1 MVVEEKQAVVLE
13 QPKDQKVYLD
23 IQHSTDLVAVGSIII
38 SLLAFVVTIFIV
50 CLTTKAQM
58 KSNLSLIKSQ
68 KQRLDEE
75 LIFKNKQL
83 ITQNIIQYA
92 SKFIS
97 GQTNLIIK
105 IRDFGVFYGYAD
117 QKDKLDRA
125 SHVGQLYQELR
136 DISNQVLQDYHV
148 LELFLLSKGRA
159 IPNLEVKNRLFFN
172 FLWRYLELLLDQV
185 GSETMLKNQDTTIV
199 EVLEHSEFKNIGL
212 ELKKALGEDNLT
224 IYLILN
230 ELNRQ
235 MSKMIKTEIKKAA

>member
-1 MVVEEKQAVVLE
+1 
-13 QPKDQKVYLD
+13 VYLD
-23 IQHSTDLVAVGSIII
+23 VQHSTDLVAVGSIII

-68 KQRLDEE
+68 KERLDEE
-75 LIFKNKQL
+75 LRFKNKQL
-83 ITQNIIQYA
+83 ITQNTIQYA

-105 IRDFGVFYGYAD
+105 IRDFGVFYRYVD
-117 QKDKLDRA
+117 QKDKLERA

-185 GSETMLKNQDTTIV
+185 GSETMLKNQNTIIV
-199 EVLEHSEFKNIGL
+199 EVLEYSEFKNIGL

-235 MSKMIKTEIKKAA
+235 MSKLIKNEIKKAA

>member
-1 MVVEEKQAVVLE
+1 MAVEEKQAVVLE

-23 IQHSTDLVAVGSIII
+23 VQHSTDLVAVGSIII

-68 KQRLDEE
+68 KERLDEE
-75 LIFKNKQL
+75 LRFKNKQL
-83 ITQNIIQYA
+83 ITQNTIQYA

-97 GQTNLIIK
+97 GQTNLIIR

-117 QKDKLDRA
+117 QKDKLERA

-185 GSETMLKNQDTTIV
+185 GSETMVKNQNTTIV
-199 EVLEHSEFKNIGL
+199 EVLEYSEFKNIGL
-212 ELKKALGEDNLT
+212 ELKKVLGEDNLT

-235 MSKMIKTEIKKAA
+235 MSKMIKNEIKKAA

>member
-1 MVVEEKQAVVLE
+1 M
-13 QPKDQKVYLD
+13 YLD
-23 IQHSTDLVAVGSIII
+23 VQHSTDLVAVGSIII

-68 KQRLDEE
+68 KERLDEE
-75 LIFKNKQL
+75 LRFKNKQL
-83 ITQNIIQYA
+83 ITQNTIQYA

-105 IRDFGVFYGYAD
+105 IRDFGVFYRYVD
-117 QKDKLDRA
+117 QKDKLERA

-185 GSETMLKNQDTTIV
+185 GSETMLKNQNTIIV
-199 EVLEHSEFKNIGL
+199 EVLEYSEFKNIGL

-235 MSKMIKTEIKKAA
+235 MSKLIKNEIKKAA

>member
-1 MVVEEKQAVVLE
+1 MAVEEKQAVVLE

-23 IQHSTDLVAVGSIII
+23 VQHSTDLVAVGSIII

-68 KQRLDEE
+68 KERLDEE
-75 LIFKNKQL
+75 LRFKNKQL
-83 ITQNIIQYA
+83 ITQNTIQYA

-117 QKDKLDRA
+117 QKDKLERA

-185 GSETMLKNQDTTIV
+185 GSETMVKNQNTTIV
-199 EVLEHSEFKNIGL
+199 EVLEYSEFKNIGL
-212 ELKKALGEDNLT
+212 ELKKVLGEDNLT

-235 MSKMIKTEIKKAA
+235 MSKMIKNEIKKAA

>member
-1 MVVEEKQAVVLE
+1 MAVEEKQAVVLE

-23 IQHSTDLVAVGSIII
+23 VQHSTDLVAVGSIII

-68 KQRLDEE
+68 KERLDEE
-75 LIFKNKQL
+75 LRFKNKQL
-83 ITQNIIQYA
+83 ITQNTIQYA

-105 IRDFGVFYGYAD
+105 IRDFGVFYRYAD
-117 QKDKLDRA
+117 QKDKLERA

-185 GSETMLKNQDTTIV
+185 GSETMLKNQNTIIV
-199 EVLEHSEFKNIGL
+199 EVLEYSEFKNIGL

-235 MSKMIKTEIKKAA
+235 MSKLIKNEIKKAA

>member
-1 MVVEEKQAVVLE
+1 VVVEEKQAVVLE